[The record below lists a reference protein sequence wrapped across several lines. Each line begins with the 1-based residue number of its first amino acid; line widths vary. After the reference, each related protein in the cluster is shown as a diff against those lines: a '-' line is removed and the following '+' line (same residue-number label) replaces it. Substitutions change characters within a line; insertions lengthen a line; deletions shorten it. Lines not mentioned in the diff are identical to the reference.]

1 MFTSHLSR
9 RRFIEGVTLGG
20 LAAALPSRLLAAPPS
35 SGQLSLRGNH
45 FNLDVGALAVDFSGR
60 PRRAVAVNG
69 LLPAPILRWR
79 EGERVT
85 LDVRNQLSQLSAI
98 HWHGIVLPYDMD
110 GVPGISFDGIQPGQ
124 TFRYQFDVKQSGTYW
139 YHGHAGFQE
148 QLGLYGAIVIEPR
161 GGDPHRCERDYVV
174 LLSDWSDD
182 DPLDIYRNLKK
193 EAHYYNTQRRTAADL
208 WRDVRAKGVSAT
220 WRDRQMWNAM
230 RMSDRD
236 LSDVTGMTYT
246 FLMNGNTPAQNWRA
260 LFNAGERVRLR
271 FINASAMTLFDVR
284 IPELPMR
291 VIAADG
297 QNVEPVTVDQFRLG
311 VAETLDVIVEPKADR
326 AYSLFAQALDRS
338 GYACGSLTPD
348 TSLTAAPPALDPL
361 PILSHAD
368 MGMAHGSH
376 SAHVATNVETHA
388 ATNAAMHAG
397 HDMHAVHGGH
407 DTHSQMAHAEQITH
421 PQSEFGNPGVDMR
434 AAQPTRKLDDPGV
447 GLRKEDLGMAGR
459 RTLSYADL
467 HHLGMAPDHR
477 DPDRD
482 IELHLTGNMARYLW
496 SIDGVSFSDAPPLE
510 FRYGERLRVTLV
522 NDTMMHH
529 PIHLHGMWSDLEN
542 GSPHFYPRKH
552 TVTVKPGEKLS
563 YRVSV
568 DAPGAW
574 AYHCHLMYH
583 MEGGMFR
590 KVVVNG
596 GPSR

>member
-1 MFTSHLSR
+1 MNTPDFGLSR
-9 RRFIEGVTLGG
+9 RRFIEGMALGSV
-20 LAAALPSRLLAAPPS
+20 AASLPSRLFADTAQATLQ
-35 SGQLSLRGNH
+35 SGQISLRGNH
-45 FNLDVGALAVDFSGR
+45 FNLDVGAQVVDFTGR
-60 PRRAVAVNG
+60 SRPAVAVNN

-85 LDVRNQLSQLSAI
+85 LDVRNQLDQLTAI
-98 HWHGIVLPYDMD
+98 HWHGIVLPFDMD
-110 GVPGISFDGIQPGQ
+110 GVPGISFDGIHPGQ

-161 GGDPHRCERDYVV
+161 DGDRFGCDRDYVV
-174 LLSDWSDD
+174 LLSDWSDE
-182 DPLDIYRNLKK
+182 DPLDIFRNLKK
-193 EAHYYNTQRRTAADL
+193 ESHYYNAQRRTAGDL
-208 WRDVRAKGVSAT
+208 WRDIRANGVAAT

-260 LFNAGERVRLR
+260 PFKPGERVRLR

-284 IPELPMR
+284 IPDLSMQ

-311 VAETLDVIVEPKADR
+311 VAETLDVIVEPNGDR
-326 AYSLFAQALDRS
+326 AYSLFAQAIDRS

-348 TSLTAAPPALDPL
+348 ASLIATPPPMDPL
-361 PILSHAD
+361 PILTHAD
-368 MGMAHGSH
+368 MGMAHGNH
-376 SAHVATNVETHA
+376 GAGDHA
-388 ATNAAMHAG
+388 QQTTGDPHAG
-397 HDMHAVHGGH
+397 HDMHAGH
-407 DTHSQMAHAEQITH
+407 AAPTATETVIH
-421 PQSEFGNPGVDMR
+421 PGSEFGNAAVDMR
-434 AAQPTRKLDDPGV
+434 AEQPTRKLDDPGV
-447 GLRKEDLGMAGR
+447 GLRATDPGMAGR
-459 RTLSYADL
+459 RTLTYADL
-467 HHLGMAPDHR
+467 HHRGMAPDHR
-477 DPDRD
+477 DPDRE

-496 SIDGVSFSDAPPLE
+496 SIDGVKFSDAPPLE
-510 FRYGERLRVTLV
+510 FRYGERLRITLV

-529 PIHLHGMWSDLEN
+529 PVHLHGMWSDLEN

-563 YRVSV
+563 YRVTV

-583 MEGGMFR
+583 MEAGMFR
-590 KVVVNG
+590 KVVVKG
-596 GPSR
+596 GPS